1 VPRPRSI
8 DLAVLLMRV
17 GAGLSV
23 LSLVSVFFLGDQVRE
38 QARKSIAESGQTVDP
53 GLVDGL
59 VAIAIG
65 VGIVV
70 GLLGAGLWLFM
81 AWANG
86 KGKSWARVVASV
98 LFGIS
103 LLFSLISLAQPSAGL
118 SRVLNLV
125 SLVLGG
131 YIVFLLWRRESSDFY
146 AASSAPRY

>member
-1 VPRPRSI
+1 
-8 DLAVLLMRV
+8 MRV

-23 LSLVSVFFLGDQVRE
+23 LSLVSVFFLGDQMRE
-38 QARKSIAESGQTVDP
+38 QARKSLEASGQAVDSN
-53 GLVDGL
+53 LVDAA
-59 VAIAIG
+59 VAIGIG
-65 VGIVV
+65 VGVVV

-81 AWANG
+81 AWANS
-86 KGKSWARVVASV
+86 KGKPWARVVASV

-131 YIVFLLWRRESSDFY
+131 YIVFLLWRKESSDFY